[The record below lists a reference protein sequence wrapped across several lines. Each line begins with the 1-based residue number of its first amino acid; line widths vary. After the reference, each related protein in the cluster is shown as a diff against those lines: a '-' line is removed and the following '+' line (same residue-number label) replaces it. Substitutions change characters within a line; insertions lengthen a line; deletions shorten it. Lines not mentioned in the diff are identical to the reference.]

1 MKRFNLIAPI
11 LLGASLTIHGSEDFL
26 VDGVL
31 VPAPQPNNQS
41 CISYM
46 PNMGKVK
53 EAEDLKVNSDKFQFT
68 DDKRLILQG
77 NVELDFPEGLLR
89 SQSAELDRDNGK
101 IRFKNKG
108 QIFLRDFYLPL
119 RQTQKSIHPY
129 YKGKRSQWEICSECF

>member
-11 LLGASLTIHGSEDFL
+11 LLGASLTIHGYEDFL

-108 QIFLRDFYLPL
+108 QIFLRDFY
-119 RQTQKSIHPY
+119 
-129 YKGKRSQWEICSECF
+129 FNAMMDF